1 MHDAPGKG
9 WRGAAFMLLRSYAA
23 DWRRWA
29 GGLAS
34 RYGIAIALL
43 VGGALALFAAI
54 AVGITALFDLLERT
68 YGIEIAYAAIGGGL
82 FVLAIVLFLIG
93 WMMLRRKVRP
103 LPRPRRQ
110 MEAARQVLGGPAAW
124 RVIGRKLGANAAQT
138 DPVTGLLFGAAA
150 TLLVGWMVASRLQS
164 NRRVSR

>member
-29 GGLAS
+29 GGLAT

-43 VGGALALFAAI
+43 VGGVLALFAAI
-54 AVGITALFDLLERT
+54 AVGITALFDFLERT

-93 WMMLRRKVRP
+93 WMMLRRKARP

-110 MEAARQVLGGPAAW
+110 VEAAKQMLVGPAAW
-124 RVIGRKLGANAAQT
+124 RGIGANAAQT
-138 DPVTGLLFGAAA
+138 DPVTALLFGAAA
-150 TLLVGWMVASRLQS
+150 TLLVGWMVASRFQAS
-164 NRRVSR
+164 RRVSR

>member
-29 GGLAS
+29 GGLAT

-43 VGGALALFAAI
+43 VGGVLALFD
-54 AVGITALFDLLERT
+54 FLERT

-93 WMMLRRKVRP
+93 WMMLRRKARP

-110 MEAARQVLGGPAAW
+110 VEAAKQMLVGPAAW
-124 RVIGRKLGANAAQT
+124 RGIGANAAQT
-138 DPVTGLLFGAAA
+138 DPVTALLFGAAA
-150 TLLVGWMVASRLQS
+150 TLLVGWMVASRFQAS
-164 NRRVSR
+164 RRVSR